1 MKLEEDEVALAGE
14 APSKVSMY
22 RHRDSAPMP
31 LATIDNYLVWVLHCE
46 LKAIYGLLLDAADS
60 LGISKEDTEKAIKY
74 RIKHQTI
81 ENRFVMYDLGLN
93 KEKDNG

>member
-1 MKLEEDEVALAGE
+1 
-14 APSKVSMY
+14 
-22 RHRDSAPMP
+22 MP